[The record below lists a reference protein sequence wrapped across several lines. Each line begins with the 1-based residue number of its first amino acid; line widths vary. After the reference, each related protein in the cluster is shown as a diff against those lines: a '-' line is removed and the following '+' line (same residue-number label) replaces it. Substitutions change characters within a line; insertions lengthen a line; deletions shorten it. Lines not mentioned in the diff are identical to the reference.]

1 MVSWPNSWAKN
12 KCKINYFNMHYI
24 ILQSTPSKSLAL
36 SKNSNIKFAN

>member
-24 ILQSTPSKSLAL
+24 ILQSTL
-36 SKNSNIKFAN
+36 SNLQTLYWNFCLKQEI